1 MKFSLMKVSL
11 LALGLIFVSTPA
23 HAIVTSKT
31 FSIQANIPA
40 ATGSNITASSV
51 NAATGAFTPLAPTVT
66 TLSFNTGATI
76 PFNSSLGIYTPNQ
89 FFALDIAG
97 AGGAG
102 NPDVTFTYSGDTKPA
117 GQVSGLGVKSTATF
131 VKVTGATGAQT
142 ETVLANG
149 KKRLIDV
156 TGESVL
162 KTAYAGGFLRVYVG
176 IVTKDPTATPLDPAN
191 SEPFTNADAP
201 GAYSG
206 TLLVSATVP

>member
-1 MKFSLMKVSL
+1 MKKLLLTMFVLFAANVPAWAVVTTRTFSL
-11 LALGLIFVSTPA
+11 T
-23 HAIVTSKT
+23 
-31 FSIQANIPA
+31 ANIPA
-40 ATGSNITASSV
+40 ATGSQISASSV
-51 NAATGAFTPLAPTVT
+51 SASTGAFTLLAPTVS

-76 PFNSSLGIYTPNQ
+76 PFSQSLGIYTPAQ
-89 FFALDIAG
+89 FFAIDIAG

-117 GQVSGLGVKSTATF
+117 GQANGLGVKATATF
-131 VKVTGATGAQT
+131 LKVTGAQGSQT
-142 ETVLANG
+142 ETLLANG
-149 KKRLIDV
+149 KKRLIDLS
-156 TGESVL
+156 GESVL
-162 KTAYAGGFLRVYVG
+162 KTAYQGGFLRVYVG